1 MFLTAGQKGDS
12 WYTVVEIFATPSSVK
27 IWEIGN
33 GYNGH
38 DDLVKTTSEQ
48 KVEEITW
55 IFLVV
60 QHRVLM
66 EIIKK

>member
-1 MFLTAGQKGDS
+1 M
-12 WYTVVEIFATPSSVK
+12 VEIFATLSSVK

-38 DDLVKTTSEQ
+38 DDLVKTISEQ

-66 EIIKK
+66 EIIKNRNY